1 MTDGVGIIREM
12 FADWNA
18 HDLGRVYARLAD
30 DYREYLNGTL
40 AKSSR
45 EEAWEAD
52 QALYEMLPDYR
63 RTVEE
68 LWGQNDR
75 IVSRFT
81 ISGTMTGAKQ
91 FELAIAAIFGI
102 REGQIVEAHLYCDP
116 STAVRET

>member
-1 MTDGVGIIREM
+1 MTECVGIIREM
-12 FADWNA
+12 FANWNA

-30 DYREYLNGTL
+30 DYHEYLNGAL

-45 EEAWEAD
+45 EEARAAD

-75 IVSRFT
+75 VVSRFT

-91 FELAIAAIFGI
+91 FELAVAAIFGI
-102 REGQIVEAHLYCDP
+102 RDGEIAEAHLYFDP
-116 STAVRET
+116 STAVRAT